1 MVFERERAKRDPD
14 GPLRI
19 ALVMRD
25 YDSGKGG
32 AERYFVNLSR
42 ALAKMGHEVHIV
54 AAVFAEPETQ
64 GIVFHSVPM
73 MKKPSFLRIL
83 GFFLESRKM
92 IREMRDDLD
101 IVQSLTMVYPCD
113 VFRLGGEVH
122 REWMKVRCPSLMER
136 FLKHLFNPVHILN
149 YYFEKKIMERE
160 NTGWVITISELE
172 KRILRKY
179 YDYPEDRITV
189 VYNGV
194 DHGQFHPG
202 VKKYR
207 SMVRCELGL
216 RESEVVALFA
226 ANNFQRKGLDAVV
239 SALARLAPDERPRV
253 LVLGRG
259 KAIPYVRQA
268 RHLGVER
275 SLLFHGPVG
284 DPERFYGAADFFVLP
299 SRYDSFA
306 NVHLEAL
313 ACGLPVITTKMAG
326 GSEVVQEGKT
336 GFVIER
342 TDEIDALAHAFREMM
357 NPVRRD
363 AMSRRAPETAT
374 GFTLERNAGETV
386 AVYKSIL
393 SVDFLRDQQRSWG
406 KSEHKI

>member
-1 MVFERERAKRDPD
+1 MFEQERAKRDPS

-42 ALAKMGHEVHIV
+42 VLAKMGHEVHIL
-54 AAVFAEPETQ
+54 AAVFSEAEAP
-64 GIVFHSVPM
+64 GIFFHPVPM
-73 MKKPSFLRIL
+73 MKKPSSLRIL

-92 IREMRDDLD
+92 IREMREELD

-122 REWMKVRCPSLMER
+122 REWMKVRCPSPTER

-149 YYFEKKIMERE
+149 HYFEKKIMKRK
-160 NTGWVITISELE
+160 NTGWVITISALE

-202 VKKYR
+202 VKKHR
-207 SMVRCELGL
+207 FTVRHELGL
-216 RESEVVALFA
+216 TDSEVIALFA
-226 ANNFQRKGLDAVV
+226 ANNFQRKGLDAVI
-239 SALARLAPDERPRV
+239 SALARLAPDERPKV
-253 LVLGRG
+253 LVIGRG
-259 KAIPYVRQA
+259 KTAPYIRQA
-268 RHLGVER
+268 QHAGVDQF
-275 SLLFHGPVG
+275 LFFGGPVQT
-284 DPERFYGAADFFVLP
+284 PERYYGAADFFVLP

-336 GFVIER
+336 GFIIER
-342 TDEIDALAHAFREMM
+342 TDEISALAHALRQMID
-357 NPVRRD
+357 PVLRD
-363 AMSRRAPETAT
+363 VMSRRAPETAAEY
-374 GFTLERNAGETV
+374 TLERNARETIG
-386 AVYKSIL
+386 VY
-393 SVDFLRDQQRSWG
+393 
-406 KSEHKI
+406 HKILEERRR